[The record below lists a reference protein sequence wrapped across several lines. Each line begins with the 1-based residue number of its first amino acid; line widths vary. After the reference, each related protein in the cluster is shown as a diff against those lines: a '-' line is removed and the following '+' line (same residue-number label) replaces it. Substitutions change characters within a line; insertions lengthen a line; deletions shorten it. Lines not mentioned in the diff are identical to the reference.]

1 MKDRRLE
8 EEAVFEKFGVTP
20 DKVVEVQA
28 LIGDSVDNVPGAPGI
43 GPKTAAQ
50 LIHEYG
56 DLDTLLARAGEI
68 KQPKRRETLINFADQ
83 IRLSRELVKLT
94 CDAPIPEPIDDF
106 LIRDPDPE
114 TLSAFLE
121 TMEFKSLARR
131 VGDGKAPQKEGSAF
145 TRQPSAPVATPRYG
159 QTEVAAPTETHAID
173 RDRYECVQTLEDL
186 DRWIARARAAG
197 VVGFDTETDALSST
211 HAGLCGVS
219 LAVGP
224 NEACYIPLTHEHE
237 PTGDGGL
244 DFGDGGD
251 ARPPLQQIDKP
262 TALARL
268 KDLLEDPSVLKVGQN
283 IKYDLAVMARRG
295 VRVAPIDDVM
305 LISYVLEGG
314 LHGHGM
320 DELARLHL
328 GHEPIPFKSVAG
340 TGKSQKSFKHVELK
354 SAVCYAAEDAD
365 VTLRLHRLL
374 KPRLAAE
381 GPVECL

>member
-1 MKDRRLE
+1 
-8 EEAVFEKFGVTP
+8 
-20 DKVVEVQA
+20 
-28 LIGDSVDNVPGAPGI
+28 
-43 GPKTAAQ
+43 
-50 LIHEYG
+50 
-56 DLDTLLARAGEI
+56 
-68 KQPKRRETLINFADQ
+68 
-83 IRLSRELVKLT
+83 
-94 CDAPIPEPIDDF
+94 
-106 LIRDPDPE
+106 
-114 TLSAFLE
+114 
-121 TMEFKSLARR
+121 
-131 VGDGKAPQKEGSAF
+131 
-145 TRQPSAPVATPRYG
+145 
-159 QTEVAAPTETHAID
+159 
-173 RDRYECVQTLEDL
+173 
-186 DRWIARARAAG
+186 

-251 ARPPLQQIDKP
+251 ARPPLLQIDKP

-268 KDLLEDPSVLKVGQN
+268 KALLEDPSVLKVGQN

-328 GHEPIPFKSVAG
+328 GHEPMTFKSVAG
-340 TGKSQKSFKHVELK
+340 TGQPEELQARRAEIGRLLRRRGCGRDPAPA
-354 SAVCYAAEDAD
+354 SPAEAASGGRGP
-365 VTLRLHRLL
+365 VHRL
-374 KPRLAAE
+374 
-381 GPVECL
+381 

>member
-1 MKDRRLE
+1 RSK
-8 EEAVFEKFGVTP
+8 
-20 DKVVEVQA
+20 
-28 LIGDSVDNVPGAPGI
+28 
-43 GPKTAAQ
+43 
-50 LIHEYG
+50 
-56 DLDTLLARAGEI
+56 
-68 KQPKRRETLINFADQ
+68 
-83 IRLSRELVKLT
+83 
-94 CDAPIPEPIDDF
+94 
-106 LIRDPDPE
+106 
-114 TLSAFLE
+114 
-121 TMEFKSLARR
+121 
-131 VGDGKAPQKEGSAF
+131 
-145 TRQPSAPVATPRYG
+145 
-159 QTEVAAPTETHAID
+159 
-173 RDRYECVQTLEDL
+173 
-186 DRWIARARAAG
+186 AAG

-219 LAVGP
+219 LAVAP

-268 KDLLEDPSVLKVGQN
+268 KELLEDPSVLKVGQN

-295 VRVAPIDDVM
+295 VRVAPIDDTM

-340 TGKSQKSFKHVELK
+340 AGRSQKSFKHVELK
-354 SAVCYAAEDAD
+354 PATCYAAEDAD
-365 VTLRLHRLL
+365 VTLRLWHIL
-374 KPRLAAE
+374 KPRLAEQGLTTVYETLERPLPAVLAE
-381 GPVECL
+381 MERAGVRVDPDRLKRLPSALGLRLA